1 MQIHHSS
8 HLAFRSDKSLVL
20 ICGMPGSGKSTFAH
34 KYLERFHVIDNDDSV
49 DSVCN
54 QLTNHQIAVKKTLN
68 PFAMFKT
75 MKELLEQ
82 ATEHFFNEVHHSL
95 SCNPITFVVGNFT
108 EKKLRED
115 FLKQF
120 EGEYKHKYAIV
131 LDISEQTL
139 KKQVRNPLEFKV
151 FLSNLKS
158 FQKQLTNSEDWQM
171 FDVVYV
177 LTEQTIKNVSIE
189 LRN

>member
-1 MQIHHSS
+1 MQIHHTS
-8 HLAFRSDKSLVL
+8 HLVFLSDKSLVL

-34 KYLERFHVIDNDDSV
+34 KHLARFHVVDNDDSV

-54 QLTNHQIAVKKTLN
+54 QLMAHKIAVKKTIN
-68 PFAMFKT
+68 PFAIFKA
-75 MKELLEQ
+75 MKKLMEKTSEI
-82 ATEHFFNEVHHSL
+82 FFTEVHNSL
-95 SCNPITFVVGNFT
+95 SVNPITFVVGNFT
-108 EKKLRED
+108 EKILRED

-139 KKQVRNPLEFKV
+139 KKQVKNPLEFKI
-151 FLSNLKS
+151 FLSNLRS
-158 FQKQLTNSEDWQM
+158 FQKQVDNSDDWKM
-171 FDVVYV
+171 FDIVYV

>member
-34 KYLERFHVIDNDDSV
+34 KYLARFHVIDNDDSV

-68 PFAMFKT
+68 PFAMFKA
-75 MKELLEQ
+75 MKELLEK
-82 ATEHFFNEVHHSL
+82 ATENFFNEVHHSL
-95 SCNPITFVVGNFT
+95 SSNPITFVVGNFT

-139 KKQVRNPLEFKV
+139 KKQVNNPLEFKV

>member
-34 KYLERFHVIDNDDSV
+34 KYLARFHVIDNDDSV

-68 PFAMFKT
+68 PFAMFKA
-75 MKELLEQ
+75 MKELLEK
-82 ATEHFFNEVHHSL
+82 ATEIFFKEVHHSL
-95 SCNPITFVVGNFT
+95 SSNPITFVVGNFT

-139 KKQVRNPLEFKV
+139 KKQVSNPLEFKV